1 VIALRD
7 GKPVL
12 AVASIGSS
20 LAGETVRMTAGLLA
34 GNEPQAL
41 AAAPPLL
48 LPFIYPDNRAEPVPA
63 GAYGPELKAAIEA
76 LGVRLRE
83 EPAPRTSAI
92 RGTVA
97 VGVIGPDGQRRT
109 VEVPQ
114 TVVFGDAR

>member
-1 VIALRD
+1 M
-7 GKPVL
+7 
-12 AVASIGSS
+12 
-20 LAGETVRMTAGLLA
+20 RMTAGLLA
-34 GNEPQAL
+34 GNDPLAL

-76 LGVRLRE
+76 KGIRLRE
-83 EPAPRTSAI
+83 EPAPRASAI

-97 VGVIGPDGQRRT
+97 VGIIGPAEERRT